1 MPRAVAP
8 GGLWYPYPDAM
19 GWILRLWNNPA
30 YRFVLLFALLL
41 GAESVAYPV
50 VTKQFFG
57 PIQALTRGT
66 ARIEYGVLR
75 PFTPEA
81 SLDDNLVKLGGFSV
95 RIIEECTGIFEMIIF
110 VAAVVA
116 FPTSWPR
123 RAIGLA
129 FGLPL
134 LYLFNL
140 VRIVVL
146 LVVGRYAPSSFEFM
160 HVYFWQA
167 TQIVMITS
175 VWLLW
180 IFKVVRRGEA
190 EPPARP

>member
-1 MPRAVAP
+1 
-8 GGLWYPYPDAM
+8 M
-19 GWILRLWNNPA
+19 GRILRLWNNPA

-41 GAESVAYPV
+41 AAEAVVYPI
-50 VTKQFFG
+50 VTAQFFG

-66 ARIEYGVLR
+66 ALIAYGLMRV
-75 PFTPEA
+75 FGAEA
-81 SLDDNLVKLGGFSV
+81 SLDGNLVQLGGFSV

-116 FPTSWPR
+116 FPASWPR
-123 RAIGLA
+123 RAVGLA
-129 FGLPL
+129 LGLPL

-140 VRIVVL
+140 VRIIVL
-146 LVVGRYAPSSFEFM
+146 LVVGRYAPASFEFM
-160 HVYFWQA
+160 HVYFWQG
-167 TQIVMITS
+167 TLILMITS

-190 EPPARP
+190 EPAAGA